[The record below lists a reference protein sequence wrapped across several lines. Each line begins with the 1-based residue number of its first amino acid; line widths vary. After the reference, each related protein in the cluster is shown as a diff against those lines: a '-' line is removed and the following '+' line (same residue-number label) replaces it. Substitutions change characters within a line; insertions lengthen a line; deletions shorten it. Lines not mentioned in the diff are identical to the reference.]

1 MGVKSKAKESNLSR
15 REREE
20 SLRREIILEAAEK
33 VIGAKGFRG
42 AAMEEIAREA
52 QLSAGSLYNAFA
64 NKEELY
70 RVLLVRRSERLLDR
84 MRSRL
89 SPDMS
94 AARALETVIETLL
107 EHFNANRNFFI
118 IFLEA
123 TSGFSW
129 HIRKTLGEEALA
141 RYQEFIKTVAEIF
154 RSGIASGEIPEAD
167 PEHLAVAFMGGLNG
181 YVTQWVSTDPG
192 VSLIDLIPSAKTVLL
207 RLAQKGS

>member
-1 MGVKSKAKESNLSR
+1 MSVKGKAEAASLSR
-15 REREE
+15 KEREE

-52 QLSAGSLYNAFA
+52 QLSTGSLYNAFA

-70 RVLLVRRSERLLDR
+70 RVLLIRRSERLLDR

-89 SPDMS
+89 APGMP
-94 AARALETVIETLL
+94 ALRALETVIETLL
-107 EHFNANRNFFI
+107 EHFDANRNFFA

-123 TSGFSW
+123 TSGFAW
-129 HIRKTLGEEALA
+129 NIRKTLGEEALA

-154 RSGIASGEIPEAD
+154 RRGVASGEIPEAD

-181 YVTQWVSTDPG
+181 YITQWVSTDPG
-192 VSLIDLIPSAKTVLL
+192 VSLVDLIPSAKAVLL
-207 RLAQKGS
+207 RLAKRGG